1 MGGIKNKLKQ
11 LSNKVAN
18 LVFSTRLGSSVRR
31 SLLDGVDNKTF
42 NLASTARGGGL
53 RSKPVG
59 LLSITKYASIACF
72 TLALIST
79 IGLNLYRTYSSSNV
93 RTNAVDGST
102 NSELAAQADI
112 DPASISI
119 SISSYPSSSSTG
131 GNDPNLSL
139 SIPQGGG
146 IATGR
151 HTVIVETGS
160 SVIGYELQLGS
171 NSDETGLVNN
181 EDDNVKTNTIPAATG
196 TITSPS
202 QLADKS
208 YGYTLANLDNDSSL
222 VNTNIWIGLKPS
234 TNPDTI
240 TTVDESNLTIGQANT
255 TIHNIYYGVNIQ
267 NPVETRAGDYTRQV
281 VYTVV
286 GGVMLEPT
294 VEDLVLNSSWTDTTP
309 DTAYG
314 STSILTGQN
323 LSGVT
328 GVYIDLNGNETK
340 DSGEEVTNLAHG
352 TGDEASTKLTFTAP
366 TYTQEGQKNVYLE
379 WPGGDPVKIENG
391 WNYVEPSV
399 CKSGTNNGVDGG
411 DCYIDIDDNMTL
423 VYYTGSD
430 DKAEWSIVPDCTNVD
445 GHKICGSTP
454 RNTGAYGDVDT
465 WYDYDREMWANAVT
479 LRDDF
484 KQGCYVAY
492 VNFTRD
498 GIDVT
503 RYDDEATC
511 NNMGGSSLT
520 PLEAVS
526 VIGDWLGKRGNNISE
541 ASVAASPGIEYN
553 NRHLYSLPL
562 DKRDILG
569 YWVYVP
575 RYSYEVMRRDA
586 IDLVQQPEDFKI
598 KFETISPYT
607 PKKSPVAGCST
618 SDSPRSYRIGCGKS
632 RRYIGYD
639 ATCRNCT
646 VSGTTWATHPAFTW
660 MDADGNPV
668 ELNGIWVGKFET
680 TGSTEEPT
688 VLPNEKHMSLVSGN
702 IGDMY
707 DVAKSMGIEDK
718 NNKYGNTT
726 STNLPNQNNNHLATS
741 TSHML
746 KNSEWGAVA
755 YLSASRYGAGVNN
768 VQINANASSGND
780 GNDDS
785 SYGVTGC
792 GPNGSSQ
799 YNTENGQLASTTN
812 NIYGVY
818 DMAGGAY
825 EYVMGSY
832 TNDSTQSYPSNGYI
846 TNKVKPPYVDLYVN
860 PPFNGNEGANNN
872 LCTWTTC
879 GGHALFETAGWGDD
893 YFYFVYSS
901 NPWFLRGG
909 YANADS
915 AGTGVFY
922 SGVSNGRTLGSNSF
936 RVGLAALSAM

>member
-11 LSNKVAN
+11 LSDKVAN
-18 LVFSTRLGSSVRR
+18 LVFSARLGSSVRR

-59 LLSITKYASIACF
+59 LLSITKHASIACF
-72 TLALIST
+72 ILALIST
-79 IGLNLYRTYSSSNV
+79 IGLNLYKTYSNSSIETSAIGSSN
-93 RTNAVDGST
+93 NGEPAI
-102 NSELAAQADI
+102 QADI
-112 DPASISI
+112 DPTSISL
-119 SISSYPSSSSTG
+119 SITSSPSSSTG
-131 GNDPNLSL
+131 GNNPNLSL

-151 HTVIVETGS
+151 HTVTVSTG
-160 SVIGYELQLGS
+160 VIGYELQLSS
-171 NSDETGLVNN
+171 NSDETGLVNS
-181 EDDNVKTNTIPAATG
+181 EDTNVDTNTISTTTG
-196 TITSPS
+196 TIDSPS
-202 QLADKS
+202 QLADKT
-208 YGYTLANLDNDSSL
+208 YGYTLSNIDSSNGGNSNL
-222 VNTNIWIGLKPS
+222 VNTNIWLGLQPKD
-234 TNPDTI
+234 NPATI
-240 TTVDESNLTIGQANT
+240 ATVDETDNILTIGQPNET
-255 TIHNIYYGVNIQ
+255 THNIYYGVNIQ

-286 GGVMLEPT
+286 GELMPEPT
-294 VEDLVLNSSWTDTTP
+294 VEDLVLNSSWTDDTP

-323 LSGVT
+323 LNSVT
-328 GVYIDLNGNETK
+328 GIYIDLNGNTVK
-340 DSGEEVTNLAHG
+340 DDGEEVTNLSHA
-352 TGDEASTKLTFTAP
+352 TDSEANTKLTFIAP
-366 TYTQEGQKNVYLE
+366 TYTEEGQKNVYLE
-379 WPGGDPVKIENG
+379 WPGSDPVKIENG
-391 WNYVEPSV
+391 WNYIAPSV
-399 CKSGTNNGVDGG
+399 CKSNNADMGGPDNQQRGG
-411 DCYIDIDDNMTL
+411 DCYVDIDNNMIP
-423 VYYTGSD
+423 VYYTGD
-430 DKAEWSIVPDCTNVD
+430 EQNPEWTIVDYPSGTKEP
-445 GHKICGSTP
+445 GK
-454 RNTGAYGDVDT
+454 
-465 WYDYDREMWANAVT
+465 WYDYSEGKWANAVT
-479 LRDDF
+479 LRDDLS
-484 KQGCYVAY
+484 KGGYCVEGGHPQGYHPY
-492 VNFTRD
+492 MRVNT
-498 GIDVT
+498 T
-503 RYDDEATC
+503 SC
-511 NNMGGSSLT
+511 PSGSYYWENSGVPYT
-520 PLEAVS
+520 PLEFA
-526 VIGDWLGKRGNNISE
+526 KE
-541 ASVAASPGIEYN
+541 AMGGYMINGGTGGSMEVDDVALHP
-553 NRHLYSLPL
+553 
-562 DKRDILG
+562 DDILG
-569 YWVYVP
+569 YWVYIP

-586 IDLVQQPEDFKI
+586 IDLVQQSEDFKI
-598 KFETISPYT
+598 KFETADT
-607 PKKSPVAGCST
+607 TKKVPVEGCSDT
-618 SDSPRSYRIGCGKS
+618 NNPKSYRVGCS
-632 RRYIGYD
+632 LNRTYTD
-639 ATCRNCT
+639 TATDTSTNEVT
-646 VSGTTWATHPAFTW
+646 NTTWATHPAFTW
-660 MDADGNPV
+660 MDEDGNPV

-846 TNKVKPPYVDLYVN
+846 TYKVKPPYVDLYVN
-860 PPFNGNEGANNN
+860 PPFNGNEGTNNN

-893 YFYFVYSS
+893 YFYFVHSS

>member
-18 LVFSTRLGSSVRR
+18 LVFSARLGSSVRR

-112 DPASISI
+112 DPTSISL
-119 SISSYPSSSSTG
+119 SITSSPSSSTDS
-131 GNDPNLSL
+131 NNPNLSL
-139 SIPQGGG
+139 QIPQGGG

-151 HTVIVETGS
+151 HTVTVGTGS
-160 SVIGYELQLGS
+160 SVIGYELTLSS
-171 NSDETGLVNN
+171 NDNNETALVNN
-181 EDDNVKTNTIPAATG
+181 DASSSGSTDSSDSKPTIPTTTG
-196 TITSPS
+196 TLANPS
-202 QLADKS
+202 ALADKT
-208 YGYTLANLDNDSSL
+208 YGYTLD
-222 VNTNIWIGLKPS
+222 
-234 TNPDTI
+234 NPDDYDDPATTPIWRGLQPRSNPATI
-240 TTVDESNLTIGQANT
+240 ATVDKTDNTLILGQPNEAT
-255 TIHNIYYGVNIQ
+255 HNIYYGVNIQ
-267 NPVETRAGDYTRQV
+267 NPEQTRTGNYSRGVLYTAI
-281 VYTVV
+281 
-286 GGVMLEPT
+286 GELIPEPEVT
-294 VEDLVLNSSWTDTTP
+294 DLALNSSWTDNTP

-323 LSGVT
+323 LNSIT
-328 GVYIDLNGNETK
+328 GIYIDLNGNTVK
-340 DSGEEVTNLAHG
+340 DDGEAVTNLTHA
-352 TGDEASTKLTFTAP
+352 TGNEANTKLTFTAP
-366 TYTQEGQKNVYLE
+366 TYTEEGQKNVYLE
-379 WPGGDPVKIENG
+379 WAGGEPVKIENG
-391 WNYVEPSV
+391 WSYI
-399 CKSGTNNGVDGG
+399 KSNTCISGAVNTDCQVDIDPGMFAVRYAG
-411 DCYIDIDDNMTL
+411 DSWSLVNPRYIDGF
-423 VYYTGSD
+423 VPGWTG
-430 DKAEWSIVPDCTNVD
+430 E
-445 GHKICGSTP
+445 
-454 RNTGAYGDVDT
+454 
-465 WYDYDREMWANAVT
+465 WYDYSSGKWANAITVRSDFEKGCYEINDEGGNLNVSLIT
-479 LRDDF
+479 DSAQCSTDMYTPKDAYSEIQSYWLTPGNLVNMTNTSFSIYDDF
-484 KQGCYVAY
+484 
-492 VNFTRD
+492 
-498 GIDVT
+498 
-503 RYDDEATC
+503 
-511 NNMGGSSLT
+511 
-520 PLEAVS
+520 
-526 VIGDWLGKRGNNISE
+526 
-541 ASVAASPGIEYN
+541 
-553 NRHLYSLPL
+553 
-562 DKRDILG
+562 ILG
-569 YWVYVP
+569 YWVYIP

-598 KFETISPYT
+598 KFETASTAKKVPVEGCNNQNNT
-607 PKKSPVAGCST
+607 NDPK
-618 SDSPRSYRIGCGKS
+618 SYRVGCGLD
-632 RRYIGYD
+632 RTYTNTG
-639 ATCRNCT
+639 TNTETNT
-646 VSGTTWATHPAFTW
+646 VTGTTWATHPAFTW
-660 MDADGNPV
+660 MDEDGNPV

-688 VLPNEKHMSLVSGN
+688 VLPNEYHLYNGN
-702 IGDMY
+702 IGDYY
-707 DVAKSMGIEDK
+707 DIAQSIGIEDP
-718 NNKYGNTT
+718 NNLYGNVESPSYNNGKGYHNLSTT
-726 STNLPNQNNNHLATS
+726 

-755 YLSASRYGAGVNN
+755 YLSASRYGVGVNN

-785 SYGVTGC
+785 SYGITGC

-832 TNDSTQSYPSNGYI
+832 TDESTQSYPSNGYI
-846 TNKVKPPYVDLYVN
+846 TYKVKPPYVDLYVN
-860 PPFNGNEGANNN
+860 PPFNGNEGTNNN

-893 YFYFVYSS
+893 YFYFVHSS

>member
-11 LSNKVAN
+11 LSDKVAN
-18 LVFSTRLGSSVRR
+18 LVFSARLGSSVRR

-112 DPASISI
+112 DPTSISL
-119 SISSYPSSSSTG
+119 SITSSPSSSTG
-131 GNDPNLSL
+131 SNDPNLSL

-151 HTVIVETGS
+151 HTVRVDAGS
-160 SVIGYELQLGS
+160 DIGSYDLYLS
-171 NSDETGLVNN
+171 SDSDETGLV
-181 EDDNVKTNTIPAATG
+181 DGTGSITIPTTTG
-196 TITSPS
+196 TLVNPTT
-202 QLADKS
+202 LGNKT
-208 YGYTLANLDNDSSL
+208 YGYTLADLGNSGVDSPI
-222 VNTNIWIGLKPS
+222 VNTAIWSGLQPDTNSDVIATVDNLTAGQTNVITHNVYFGVNVQNSIGLP
-234 TNPDTI
+234 
-240 TTVDESNLTIGQANT
+240 
-255 TIHNIYYGVNIQ
+255 
-267 NPVETRAGDYTRQV
+267 AGDYRRQV
-281 VYTVV
+281 LYTVV
-286 GGVMLEPT
+286 AELIPEPEVT
-294 VEDLVLNSSWTDTTP
+294 DLALNSSWTDNTP

-323 LSGVT
+323 LNSIT
-328 GVYIDLNGNETK
+328 GIYIDLNGNTVK
-340 DSGEEVTNLAHG
+340 DDGEAVTNLTHA
-352 TGDEASTKLTFTAP
+352 TGNEATTKLTFTAP
-366 TYTQEGQKNVYLE
+366 TYTEEGQKNVYLE
-379 WPGGDPVKIENG
+379 WAGGNSVKIENG
-391 WNYVEPSV
+391 WNYVESSK
-399 CKSGTNNGVDGG
+399 CISGTVNTDCQVDIDPGMFAVRYAG
-411 DCYIDIDDNMTL
+411 DSWSLVNPRYIDGF
-423 VYYTGSD
+423 VPGWTG
-430 DKAEWSIVPDCTNVD
+430 E
-445 GHKICGSTP
+445 
-454 RNTGAYGDVDT
+454 
-465 WYDYDREMWANAVT
+465 WYDYSSGKWANAITVRSDFEKGCYEINDEGGNLNVSLIT
-479 LRDDF
+479 DSAQCSTDMYTPKDAYSEIQSYWLTPGNLVNMTNTSFSIYDDF
-484 KQGCYVAY
+484 
-492 VNFTRD
+492 
-498 GIDVT
+498 
-503 RYDDEATC
+503 
-511 NNMGGSSLT
+511 
-520 PLEAVS
+520 
-526 VIGDWLGKRGNNISE
+526 
-541 ASVAASPGIEYN
+541 
-553 NRHLYSLPL
+553 
-562 DKRDILG
+562 ILG
-569 YWVYVP
+569 YWVYIP

-598 KFETISPYT
+598 KFETASTAKKVPVEGCNNQNNT
-607 PKKSPVAGCST
+607 NDPK
-618 SDSPRSYRIGCGKS
+618 SYRVGCGLD
-632 RRYIGYD
+632 RTYTNTG
-639 ATCRNCT
+639 TNTETNT
-646 VSGTTWATHPAFTW
+646 VTGTTWATHPAFTW
-660 MDADGNPV
+660 MDEDGNPV

-680 TGSTEEPT
+680 TGNTEEPT

-755 YLSASRYGAGVNN
+755 YLSASRYGVGVNN

-785 SYGVTGC
+785 SYGITGC

-832 TNDSTQSYPSNGYI
+832 TDESTQSYPSNGYI
-846 TNKVKPPYVDLYVN
+846 TYKVKPPYVDLYVN
-860 PPFNGNEGANNN
+860 PPFNGNEGTNNN

-893 YFYFVYSS
+893 YFYFVHSS

>member
-11 LSNKVAN
+11 LSDKVAN
-18 LVFSTRLGSSVRR
+18 LVFSARLGSSVRR

-59 LLSITKYASIACF
+59 LLSITKHASIACF

-79 IGLNLYRTYSSSNV
+79 IGLNLYKTYSNSSIETSAIGSSN
-93 RTNAVDGST
+93 NGEPAI
-102 NSELAAQADI
+102 QADI
-112 DPASISI
+112 DPTSISL
-119 SISSYPSSSSTG
+119 SITSSPSSSTG
-131 GNDPNLSL
+131 GNNSNLSL

-151 HTVIVETGS
+151 HTVTVSTGS
-160 SVIGYELQLGS
+160 SVIGYELTLSS
-171 NSDETGLVNN
+171 NDNNETGLVNS
-181 EDDNVKTNTIPAATG
+181 EDINADANTIPTTTG
-196 TITSPS
+196 TITNPS
-202 QLADKS
+202 QLADKT
-208 YGYTLANLDNDSSL
+208 YGYTLSNIDSSNGGNSNL
-222 VNTNIWIGLKPS
+222 VNTNIWLGLQPKSSPA
-234 TNPDTI
+234 TI
-240 TTVDESNLTIGQANT
+240 TTVDDTDNILTIGQPNEAT
-255 TIHNIYYGVNIQ
+255 HNIYYGVNIQ

-286 GGVMLEPT
+286 GELMPEPVVDSITPNKYALGSGDGLDEYGRLHITIKGKDLDSAREFMLSGGNPDGDGIDIPVPCT
-294 VEDLVLNSSWTDTTP
+294 VISSNEL
-309 DTAYG
+309 
-314 STSILTGQN
+314 SCILTPPEKYSISDIGP
-323 LSGVT
+323 
-328 GVYIDLNGNETK
+328 YDLTLITDYNEVVFP
-340 DSGEEVTNLAHG
+340 DAFEY
-352 TGDEASTKLTFTAP
+352 TAR
-366 TYTQEGQKNVYLE
+366 
-379 WPGGDPVKIENG
+379 
-391 WNYVEPSV
+391 SV
-399 CKSGTNNGVDGG
+399 CKNGSDASVCRVDT
-411 DCYIDIDDNMTL
+411 DDNLIPVAYDEDNDWWRIVTNEEMQGNP
-423 VYYTGSD
+423 GS
-430 DKAEWSIVPDCTNVD
+430 
-445 GHKICGSTP
+445 
-454 RNTGAYGDVDT
+454 
-465 WYDYDREMWANAVT
+465 WYDYGYGEWANAIT

-484 KQGCYVAY
+484 NAGQFCVRDDQVAY
-492 VNFTRD
+492 GSSDSICFD
-498 GIDVT
+498 T
-503 RYDDEATC
+503 RY
-511 NNMGGSSLT
+511 T
-520 PLEAVS
+520 PLEMAKAVQNGKYS
-526 VIGDWLGKRGNNISE
+526 ADRIAELMYHGDGNNRGAK
-541 ASVAASPGIEYN
+541 ASDA
-553 NRHLYSLPL
+553 
-562 DKRDILG
+562 ILG
-569 YWVYVP
+569 YWVYIP
-575 RYSYEVMRRDA
+575 RYAYQVMRRDA
-586 IDLVQQPEDFKI
+586 SNGAVSAQNFNIV
-598 KFETISPYT
+598 FET
-607 PKKSPVAGCST
+607 KDNPVKQPVECSAGNYQSCVENQYGESGLTYPNTT
-618 SDSPRSYRIGCGKS
+618 SQSDPLNSKT
-632 RRYIGYD
+632 
-639 ATCRNCT
+639 A
-646 VSGTTWATHPAFTW
+646 WATHPAFTW

-688 VLPNEKHMSLVSGN
+688 VLPNQKHMSQSSGN

-707 DVAKSMGIEDK
+707 DVAKSIGVEDK
-718 NNKYGNTT
+718 NNVYGNSAQT
-726 STNLPNQNNNHLATS
+726 SYNNGKGYHNLAIS

-860 PPFNGNEGANNN
+860 PPFNGNEGTNNN

-893 YFYFVYSS
+893 YSYFVHSS

-922 SGVSNGRTLGSNSF
+922 SGVSNGRTFGSNSF